1 MFTRI
6 LIANRGEIAV
16 RVIRTCRE
24 MGIRTVAVYSD
35 ADEGAP
41 HVLAA
46 DDAIRI
52 GPPPATESYL
62 DIGAILDAA
71 RRTAVDAIHPGYG
84 FLSENAAFARAC
96 AEAEIAFVGP
106 PAPVI
111 ERLGLKTAARD
122 TARAAGVPVVPGAAP
137 SGQSATA
144 VRAALDEVGLPAL
157 IKAIAGGGG
166 KGMRAVR
173 EARDI
178 DAAVAAARQEA
189 ERAFGDGRL
198 YVERLIDRPR
208 HVEVQI
214 LGDTHGRVIHV
225 LERDCTL
232 QRRHQKVIEEAP
244 APKLADRVR
253 ARLHRA
259 AVDAACAV
267 GYVNAGTVE
276 FLVEGEGDDARFY
289 FLEVNT
295 RLQVEHPVTEMITG
309 LDLVRAQLEIASGMP
324 LSIRQDDVSRRGHA
338 IECRVYAEDSRRL
351 LPQTGRLLRYREP
364 HGAGVRVDSGV
375 AEGQAISV
383 HYDPLIAKL
392 ITHGAA
398 RDDALD
404 TADAALRAFEIL
416 GVHHNIGFLRALLA
430 RDEVRAASLHTRF
443 IEAHLDELT
452 RPPAAAIQR
461 AMAAVAAYT
470 ESTSSDAAATRLA
483 ASSAAEG
490 DGAVAPVVDPWDLLG
505 PIAWFPE
512 PR

>member
-1 MFTRI
+1 
-6 LIANRGEIAV
+6 
-16 RVIRTCRE
+16 
-24 MGIRTVAVYSD
+24 
-35 ADEGAP
+35 
-41 HVLAA
+41 
-46 DDAIRI
+46 
-52 GPPPATESYL
+52 
-62 DIGAILDAA
+62 
-71 RRTAVDAIHPGYG
+71 
-84 FLSENAAFARAC
+84 
-96 AEAEIAFVGP
+96 
-106 PAPVI
+106 
-111 ERLGLKTAARD
+111 
-122 TARAAGVPVVPGAAP
+122 
-137 SGQSATA
+137 
-144 VRAALDEVGLPAL
+144 
-157 IKAIAGGGG
+157 
-166 KGMRAVR
+166 
-173 EARDI
+173 
-178 DAAVAAARQEA
+178 
-189 ERAFGDGRL
+189 
-198 YVERLIDRPR
+198 
-208 HVEVQI
+208 
-214 LGDTHGRVIHV
+214 
-225 LERDCTL
+225 
-232 QRRHQKVIEEAP
+232 
-244 APKLADRVR
+244 
-253 ARLHRA
+253 
-259 AVDAACAV
+259 
-267 GYVNAGTVE
+267 
-276 FLVEGEGDDARFY
+276 
-289 FLEVNT
+289 
-295 RLQVEHPVTEMITG
+295 
-309 LDLVRAQLEIASGMP
+309 
-324 LSIRQDDVSRRGHA
+324 
-338 IECRVYAEDSRRL
+338 VYAEDSRRL